1 MPFNRVLLAIKAEAD
16 HTGCIYLV
24 VSDSIDNRPL
34 AVYGGPKEASFT
46 WHILDDGSLSLSE
59 LITDENDAQTRGS
72 YGDNMTD
79 VSNTNMNYTTDG
91 NITVINGSYSSTLAK
106 ANAEKEA
113 EIWKTLSTLLS
124 ATNLSSEDNIT
135 INETPEGT
143 GFWSR

>member
-1 MPFNRVLLAIKAEAD
+1 M
-16 HTGCIYLV
+16 LV
-24 VSDSIDNRPL
+24 EGN
-34 AVYGGPKEASFT
+34 F
-46 WHILDDGSLSLSE
+46 
-59 LITDENDAQTRGS
+59 ENDAQTRGS
-72 YGDNMTD
+72 YGDDMTD

-113 EIWKTLSTLLS
+113 EIRKTLSTLLS